1 MTADELVER
10 LAGHRTL
17 GTAPRAQLEWLATH
31 GERLTFPAGAVIF
44 PANQAM
50 GSLWVVLEGR
60 MSIRVD
66 RGAGPR
72 KVMEWRAGDV
82 TGLLPYSRM
91 PASPGEVR
99 ADEATE
105 VMAIHRDHFPEMI
118 RECHEVTAT
127 LVHVMIDRARHF
139 TASDF
144 HDEKILS
151 LGRLSAGLA
160 HELNNP
166 ASAVARSA
174 RGLTDSLLE
183 AEAAARGLG
192 AAGLSAAQL
201 DAVDRVQGACL
212 AERRRV
218 VRSPVE
224 QADREDE
231 IVAWLEQHGADTRA
245 AESLADSAVTIETF
259 DGLAAVLHG
268 PPLDVAL
275 RWVAAGCT
283 TRALAAQIES
293 AAVRIH
299 GLVAAVKGFTYMDEA
314 AVPMAVDVGVG
325 LADTLTMLQ
334 NKAKRRSASVSLDV
348 QADLPAIQ
356 GYGGELNQV
365 WLNLVENALDAIPEG
380 GHVEISA
387 SREGPFIVVR
397 VIDNGPGIPG
407 HVQPRI
413 FDPFFTT
420 KPVGQGTGLGLDI
433 ARRLVGRHDGVID
446 VESRPGRTEFR
457 VSLRLVSDAAPT
469 PSAV

>member
-1 MTADELVER
+1 
-10 LAGHRTL
+10 
-17 GTAPRAQLEWLATH
+17 
-31 GERLTFPAGAVIF
+31 
-44 PANQAM
+44 
-50 GSLWVVLEGR
+50 
-60 MSIRVD
+60 
-66 RGAGPR
+66 
-72 KVMEWRAGDV
+72 MEWRAGDV

-99 ADEATE
+99 ADEATV

-160 HELNNP
+160 HEPNNP

-174 RGLTDSLLE
+174 RGLTDSLIE
-183 AEAAARGLG
+183 AEAAARRLG

-201 DAVDRVQGACL
+201 DAVDRVQGACV

-224 QADREDE
+224 QADREDAV
-231 IVAWLEQHGADTRA
+231 VAWLEQHGADTRA
-245 AESLADSAVTIETF
+245 AESLADSAVTIETL

-275 RWVAAGCT
+275 RWVAAGCA

-293 AAVRIH
+293 AAVRVH
-299 GLVAAVKGFTYMDEA
+299 GIVAAVKGFTYMDESA
-314 AVPMAVDVGVG
+314 APMSVDVGVG

-334 NKAKRRSASVSLDV
+334 NKAKHRSAGVSLDV
-348 QADLPAIQ
+348 QADLPAIH

-387 SREGPFIVVR
+387 SREGAFIVVR
-397 VIDNGPGIPG
+397 VVDNGPGIPG

-433 ARRLVGRHDGVID
+433 ARRLVRRHDGVID

-457 VSLRLVSDAAPT
+457 VSLPLASDAAPT